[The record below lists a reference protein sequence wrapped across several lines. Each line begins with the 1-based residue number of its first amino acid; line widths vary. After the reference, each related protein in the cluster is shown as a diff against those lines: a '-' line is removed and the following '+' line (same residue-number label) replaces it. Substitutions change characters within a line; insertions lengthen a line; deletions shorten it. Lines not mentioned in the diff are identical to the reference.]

1 MSRTLRILHISNPV
15 SIPSDY
21 GGTERFI
28 YALAIKQVK
37 HNHEVF
43 IIAGKPSRIPN
54 VRDLSFAKGEH
65 YREKVFIPKRIS
77 TLYALRAFLRS
88 RKYEIDIIHNH
99 MSEEAIPYSIF
110 SRVPVITTLHCPL
123 ALRGTPFFFASLA
136 KLLPKKTKFVAI
148 SRKSYEAYKPFYGKR
163 LLTYIHHCIDVSNYP
178 FKNRIERSH
187 EIQICSVGKFLPIKN
202 HHLAIRVADF
212 LKRKGYDVILFLVGK
227 ADFPPSPYLKGIIFE
242 VKKRPY
248 VKLVLNPSTKQL
260 NDIVSNCDSLIWL
273 SNEIGLG
280 IIQLE
285 ALAMGTPIVGLRS
298 TTAEE
303 IVHNGYN
310 GYIAVNLKDVA
321 EKAILA
327 KELNRNNCREYVEE
341 HFSPKIVYERHMK
354 VYDQVLQDEYKS

>member
-1 MSRTLRILHISNPV
+1 MGRALRILHISNPV

-28 YALAIKQVK
+28 YALAMEQAK

-43 IIAGKPSRIPN
+43 VMAGKPSRIPD
-54 VRDLSFAKGEH
+54 VHDLSFVKGEH
-65 YREKVFIPKRIS
+65 YREKVFILKRIL
-77 TLYALRAFLRS
+77 TFYALRAFLRS

-99 MSEEAIPYSIF
+99 MSEEAIPFSTL

-123 ALRGTPFFFASLA
+123 ALRGAPFFFASLTE
-136 KLLPKKTKFVAI
+136 LLPKKTKFVAI
-148 SRKSYEAYKPFYGKR
+148 SKKSYETYKPFYGRR
-163 LLTYIHHCIDVSNYP
+163 LLTYIHNCIDVSNYP
-178 FKNRIERSH
+178 FKNRIERFH

-212 LKRKGYDVILFLVGK
+212 LKRKGYDVVLFLAGK
-227 ADFPPSPYLKGIIFE
+227 ADYPPSPYLKRIAFE

-248 VKLVLNPSTKQL
+248 IKLVLNPSAKQL
-260 NDIVSNCDSLIWL
+260 NDIVSNCDALIWL

-303 IVHNGYN
+303 VVHNGYN
-310 GYIAVNLKDVA
+310 GYIATNLKDVA
-321 EKAILA
+321 EKIILA
-327 KELNRNNCREYVEE
+327 KELNRNNCREYVEK
-341 HFSPKIVYERHMK
+341 HFSPKIVYEKYMR
-354 VYDQVLQDEYKS
+354 VYDQVLQDE